1 MLTPDNQGI
10 ANHRAPA
17 RREGFTLIELLIAL
31 VLLNVGLFALVGI
44 AATISRDAN
53 HSRSEANAVSVASAR
68 LERAASLACR
78 GDRAAVEPGPNG
90 IVEWFSETAVPNGT
104 RILDDSV
111 VVTTSS
117 GARSFV
123 LRTRAPC

>member
-1 MLTPDNQGI
+1 MLTPNNQGI
-10 ANHRAPA
+10 ANHRAPG
-17 RREGFTLIELLIAL
+17 RRKGFTLIELLIAL

-53 HSRSEANAVSVASAR
+53 HSRSEANALSVASAR

-78 GDRAAVEPGPNG
+78 GSGSVVEPGRNG
-90 IVEWFSETAVPNGT
+90 VVEWFSETDAPNAT
-104 RILDDSV
+104 RLLGDSV
-111 VVTTSS
+111 VVATSS
-117 GARSFV
+117 GPRSFV

>member
-1 MLTPDNQGI
+1 MLTANNQEI
-10 ANHRAPA
+10 ENDRAPA
-17 RREGFTLIELLIAL
+17 RRKGFTLVELLIAL

-53 HSRSEANAVSVASAR
+53 HSRSEANALSVASAR
-68 LERAASLACR
+68 LERAASVACR
-78 GDRAAVEPGPNG
+78 GSGSVVETGRNG
-90 IVEWFSETAVPNGT
+90 IVEWFFETDASNGT
-104 RILDDSV
+104 RLLGDSV
-111 VVTTSS
+111 VVATSS

>member
-1 MLTPDNQGI
+1 MANNQEI
-10 ANHRAPA
+10 ENDRAPT
-17 RREGFTLIELLIAL
+17 RRKGFTLVELLIAL

-44 AATISRDAN
+44 AATISRDAS
-53 HSRSEANAVSVASAR
+53 HSRSEANARSVASAR

-78 GDRAAVEPGPNG
+78 GSGSVVEDGRNG
-90 IVEWFSETAVPNGT
+90 IVEWFSESDAPNAT
-104 RILDDSV
+104 RLLGDSV
-111 VVTTSS
+111 VVATSS

>member
-1 MLTPDNQGI
+1 MLTPNNQGI
-10 ANHRAPA
+10 WSHRAPA
-17 RREGFTLIELLIAL
+17 RRKGFTLIELLIAL

-53 HSRSEANAVSVASAR
+53 HSRSEANALSVASAR

-78 GDRAAVEPGPNG
+78 GSGSVVEPGGNG
-90 IVEWFSETAVPNGT
+90 IVEWFSETDAPNAT
-104 RILDDSV
+104 RLLGDSV
-111 VVTTSS
+111 VVATSS